1 MNFRKLL
8 FVFISTVFSLCVA
21 SGQIQAGKGIKISI
35 SGVPDKEKAQVTG
48 NYPVSEGGTINMPY
62 IGIVRAAGLRSQ
74 QLAIILQQQYKNAE
88 IYTNPTI
95 QVLTDAENI
104 DVNQETVTLG
114 GQVRK
119 SGPVPF
125 NNELTL
131 WQAIQNAGG
140 PTEFGTMRRVRLTRA
155 GKSKEYNLNNP
166 QFKDIRLQ
174 RNDAIE
180 VPQKRPFEG
189 N

>member
-1 MNFRKLL
+1 MTFKKLL
-8 FVFISTVFSLCVA
+8 FVFISIAFSLGIA
-21 SGQIQAGKGIKISI
+21 SAQIQAGKAIKISI
-35 SGVPDKEKAQVTG
+35 AGVPDKEKAQITG
-48 NYPVSEGGTINMPY
+48 NDPVSESGTINMPY
-62 IGIVRAAGLRSQ
+62 MGIVRAAGLRSQ
-74 QLAIILQQQYKNAE
+74 QLAINLQQQYKNAE

-95 QVLTDAENI
+95 QVVTDAENI
-104 DVNQETVTLG
+104 DVNQETVTIG

-119 SGPVPF
+119 VGPVPF

-166 QFKDIRLQ
+166 QLKDIRLQ

-189 N
+189 D

>member
-1 MNFRKLL
+1 MNLKKLL
-8 FVFISTVFSLCVA
+8 IVFVCLISSLGITA
-21 SGQIQAGKGIKISI
+21 AQIQPGKGIKISI
-35 SGVPDKEKAQVTG
+35 AGVPDAEKVQITG
-48 NYPVSEGGTINMPY
+48 NYPVAENGTINMPY

-74 QLAIILQQQYKNAE
+74 QLAINLQQQYRSAG
-88 IYTNPTI
+88 IFRDPTI
-95 QVLTDAENI
+95 QVITDAENV
-104 DVNQETVTLG
+104 DVNQETVTIG

-155 GKSKEYNLNNP
+155 GKSKEYNLNNA

>member
-1 MNFRKLL
+1 MNLKKVLAT
-8 FVFISTVFSLCVA
+8 FIPLVFSLGIA
-21 SGQIQAGKGIKISI
+21 SAQIQAGKAIKISI
-35 SGVPDKEKAQVTG
+35 AGVPDAEKAQITG
-48 NYPVSEGGTINMPY
+48 NYPVSESGTINMPY

-74 QLAIILQQQYKNAE
+74 QLAINLQQQYKSSR
-88 IYTNPTI
+88 IFRDPTI
-95 QVLTDAENI
+95 QVITDAENV
-104 DVNQETVTLG
+104 DVNQETVTIG

-166 QFKDIRLQ
+166 QLKDIRLQ